1 MWKIPQT
8 SRATCYRPDMPRNS
22 KRNDTVHMYIC
33 MYSMRLLTYVY
44 YTSYVCFWAC
54 SGSHASL
61 IGRLALLLL
70 FVLPNCEDCDPKS
83 CLCTYQYSEQILK
96 PEQPEK
102 WTLVEIKKKVSK
114 SVSYQELYCSMTCTE
129 SSLIWEIGIK
139 LSWRMCRTF
148 VLCHFR
154 MLYKFTSMTK

>member
-1 MWKIPQT
+1 MGKIPQT
-8 SRATCYRPDMPRNS
+8 SRANCYRPDMPRNS

-61 IGRLALLLL
+61 IGRLALLL

-83 CLCTYQYSEQILK
+83 CLCTYQYSKQILK

-102 WTLVEIKKKVSK
+102 WTLVEVKRRLQNQWVIRN
-114 SVSYQELYCSMTCTE
+114 YSMTCTE

-139 LSWRMCRTF
+139 LSWRI
-148 VLCHFR
+148 VLGMSHICIMPF
-154 MLYKFTSMTK
+154 SDVI